1 MRKMMWSRPLL
12 SAGLLS
18 LGLFA
23 LPAAAAEQGTQ
34 VTVKLKAGQEL
45 PDAEK
50 LVQALEVQGGEHKVF
65 VKAEKRPEGQQLTL
79 KMWGTTVPV
88 ADIPATLRQGFPVLA
103 QADIQASLLDPSEQ
117 PPTLERRELEAATTS
132 ADGTRKV
139 IKRVEK
145 KTVQPES
152 EAK

>member
-34 VTVKLKAGQEL
+34 VTVNLKPGQEL
-45 PDAEK
+45 PDVEK
-50 LVQALEVQGGEHKVF
+50 MVQALEVSGGEHKVM
-65 VKAEKRPEGQQLTL
+65 VKAEKRPEGQHLTL
-79 KMWGTTVPV
+79 KMWGNTVPL
-88 ADIPATLRQGFPVLA
+88 ADIPGTLREGFPVLA

-117 PPTLERRELEAATTS
+117 PPTLEGRELEATTT
-132 ADGTRKV
+132 ADGRRKV
-139 IKRVEK
+139 IKKVEK
-145 KTVQPES
+145 KTVQEG

>member
-45 PDAEK
+45 PDPEK
-50 LVQALEVQGGEHKVF
+50 LVQALEVSGGEHKVF
-65 VKAEKRPEGQQLTL
+65 VKAEKRPEGPHLTL
-79 KMWGTTVPV
+79 KMWGTTVAV
-88 ADIPATLRQGFPVLA
+88 ADIPATLREGFPVLA

-117 PPTLERRELEAATTS
+117 PPTLEGRELETRTS
-132 ADGTRKV
+132 ADGTRRV
-139 IKRVEK
+139 IKKVEK
-145 KTVQPES
+145 KTVQDG

>member
-23 LPAAAAEQGTQ
+23 LPAAAADAGTQ
-34 VTVKLKAGQEL
+34 VTVKLKPGQEL

-50 LVQALEVQGGEHKVF
+50 LVQALEASGGEHKVY

-79 KMWGTTVPV
+79 KLWGNTVPV

-103 QADIQASLLDPSEQ
+103 QADIQASMLDPAEQ
-117 PPTLERRELEAATTS
+117 PPTLERRELEGTPS
-132 ADGTRKV
+132 ADGTRRV
-139 IKRVEK
+139 IKKVEK
-145 KTVQPES
+145 KTVQEG
-152 EAK
+152 EGK